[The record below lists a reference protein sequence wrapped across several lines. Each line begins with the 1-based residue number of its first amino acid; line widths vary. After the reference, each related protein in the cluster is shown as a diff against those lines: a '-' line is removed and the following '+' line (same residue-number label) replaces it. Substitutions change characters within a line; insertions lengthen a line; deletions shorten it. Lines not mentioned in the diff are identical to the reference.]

1 MAEAQSKSRDGDV
14 CRESLRGLP
23 PEKRA
28 AWLGFLRAHSAIVK
42 GLDADLIANF
52 GVPLSAFQVLF
63 GVAQSEAGYLRMSD
77 VAEQARLSPSRA
89 SRIVSELE
97 RRGLLERRACEGDTR
112 VVYAAITEAGRDL
125 ASKLE
130 RAFDELE
137 RAAPIRVVIDLDEC
151 DFIDSTGLATI
162 LHAADRLRAGS
173 SALRIACPEG
183 HLRDLLRLTAIDQT
197 IPVVGTRSEALAAL
211 GLD

>member
-1 MAEAQSKSRDGDV
+1 MQHREFLAGDRSLVSGPVSDLVIDVDRDGPAHV
-14 CRESLRGLP
+14 VRLRG
-23 PEKRA
+23 E
-28 AWLGFLRAHSAIVK
+28 
-42 GLDADLIANF
+42 LDFD
-52 GVPLSAFQVLF
+52 GVP
-63 GVAQSEAGYLRMSD
+63 
-77 VAEQARLSPSRA
+77 
-89 SRIVSELE
+89 
-97 RRGLLERRACEGDTR
+97 
-112 VVYAAITEAGRDL
+112 
-125 ASKLE
+125 KLE

-162 LHAADRLRAGS
+162 LHAADRLRAGA